1 MISHHEALFRV
12 RHPQVIKNW
21 YPGCQTIQE
30 INTSRGQVRVER
42 LFVGHVMLIYTR
54 WVSSVLAECLAR
66 FELAGTSSARWTEL
80 TKTSTRD
87 KMETDIL
94 KCKYSVVVNCLRFN
108 LLSIVWSFNSASLH
122 FIKSYWKWCAWFPFT
137 PLTWNHTSSGVTL
150 THYIEKCSVHI
161 FCYLPW
167 SSSSTGK
174 VIFKQC

>member
-94 KCKYSVVVNCLRFN
+94 KCKYSVVFLIVCVLIFWALFEVLILPLYT
-108 LLSIVWSFNSASLH
+108 LLKV
-122 FIKSYWKWCAWFPFT
+122 T
-137 PLTWNHTSSGVTL
+137 ESGVHDFL
-150 THYIEKCSVHI
+150 SLRWHEIIH
-161 FCYLPW
+161 
-167 SSSSTGK
+167 
-174 VIFKQC
+174 QAA

>member
-30 INTSRGQVRVER
+30 INTSRGPVRVER
-42 LFVGHVMLIYTR
+42 LFVGHVMLIYTQ
-54 WVSSVLAECLAR
+54 WVSSVLAECVAR
-66 FELAGTSSARWTEL
+66 FELAGTSSTRWTEL

-87 KMETDIL
+87 KMEQDIL
-94 KCKYSVVVNCLRFN
+94 KCKYFVVFNCLRFY
-108 LLSIVWSFNSASLH
+108 LLSIVWSFNSVSLH

-150 THYIEKCSVHI
+150 THYRKMFIYSVTSLGLVLQLVKP
-161 FCYLPW
+161 F
-167 SSSSTGK
+167 
-174 VIFKQC
+174 

>member
-54 WVSSVLAECLAR
+54 WVSSVLAECLTR

-87 KMETDIL
+87 NMEQDIL
-94 KCKYSVVVNCLRFN
+94 KCKYSVVFNCLRFN

-137 PLTWNHTSSGVTL
+137 LLTWNHTSSGVTL
-150 THYIEKCSVHI
+150 THYRKMFSAYIL
-161 FCYLPW
+161 LPPL
-167 SSSSTGK
+167 
-174 VIFKQC
+174 V